1 MKDMMKNWVENPM
14 KYWQKEEEEDKD
26 NCRRDW
32 GE

>member
-14 KYWQKEEEEDKD
+14 KYWQKEEEEDK
-26 NCRRDW
+26 CRRDW